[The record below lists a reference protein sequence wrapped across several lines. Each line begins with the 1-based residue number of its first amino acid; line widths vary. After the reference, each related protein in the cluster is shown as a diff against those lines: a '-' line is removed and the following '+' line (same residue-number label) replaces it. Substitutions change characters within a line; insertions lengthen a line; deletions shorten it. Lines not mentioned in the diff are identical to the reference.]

1 MKDHFSIIMGTAL
14 LVLTGCQTLGMGGGD
29 TTPTLTRTG
38 QVKDI
43 VIRDTVSPETLTAKP
58 GDEIRWINKRQGD
71 ASVVLLSPVEPGQ
84 LSCERGFGGMMGG
97 NKKQYTAN
105 LGANDSASVCFK
117 DAAEIKYVVRA
128 DSNAPDGEKNM
139 AGTITVG
146 EGQTSSADENMGRVS
161 QADSDE
167 VQ

>member
-1 MKDHFSIIMGTAL
+1 MA
-14 LVLTGCQTLGMGGGD
+14 LTGCQTLGMGGSD
-29 TTPTLTRTG
+29 KSPTLTRTG

-43 VIRDTVSPETLTAKP
+43 LIQDTLSPETLTAMP
-58 GDEIRWINKRQGD
+58 GDEIRWINRRQGN

-97 NKKQYTAN
+97 NKKQYTAS
-105 LGANDSASVCFK
+105 LGTNDSASICFK

-128 DSNAPDGEKNM
+128 DSYAPGGEKNM

-146 EGQTSSADENMGRVS
+146 EGQTSSADENKGRVS
-161 QADSDE
+161 QADSDKI
-167 VQ
+167 Q